1 MYIFFSLFTTKISS
15 TQISSNLLQVINDI
29 LNLDPKL
36 LQRSQLESGSTKRI
50 LQHLDLLAIKVGQ
63 VIKKSSMNQQISIGF
78 KNVAFVV
85 AFKPPNNLHITS
97 SKNLNGTLALVMSQN
112 PNSDSHSQPSIA
124 GFYSGNNTYRD
135 NQRTIV
141 YSYLF
146 AKSSLFQYDPPVEKK
161 QVREFEVFLLFFN
174 VENTLK
180 LF

>member
-1 MYIFFSLFTTKISS
+1 
-15 TQISSNLLQVINDI
+15 
-29 LNLDPKL
+29 
-36 LQRSQLESGSTKRI
+36 
-50 LQHLDLLAIKVGQ
+50 
-63 VIKKSSMNQQISIGF
+63 MNQQISIGF

-85 AFKPPNNLHITS
+85 AFKAPNNLHITS

-112 PNSDSHSQPSIA
+112 PNSDSHSRPSIA

-146 AKSSLFQYDPPVEKK
+146 AKSSLFQYDSPVEKK
-161 QVREFEVFLLFFN
+161 QVREFKVFLLFFN

-180 LF
+180 FWLTILIVICSEKQKFYKANKNEIMTFFISLTHSHL